1 MSFHGLFWVRVL
13 VMATPIRQSAFRAIV
28 VSLPG
33 IALIPLVITPP
44 EGIPPALL
52 MVNPALMVLIL
63 GFLGAA
69 TAERSGLIAE
79 WILGAPI
86 VWKRLWLGLVI
97 GLLAGITAAA
107 ADQLLAPHWQTPETA
122 IPTLLESTGALPLAV
137 GILYG
142 GLTEEVMM
150 RFGLLSAA
158 LWALLKFLPRNAAIW
173 LAALFA
179 GLLFALGHLPAVLAS
194 GTDLTA
200 PLVARILGFNT
211 ALGLL
216 YGLLYARK
224 SLFAAAAAHA
234 GTHLGVFCLSLLW

>member
-1 MSFHGLFWVRVL
+1 
-13 VMATPIRQSAFRAIV
+13 MATPIRQSAFRAIV

-52 MVNPALMVLIL
+52 MVNPAVLVLIL

-69 TAERSGLIAE
+69 TAERAGLVAE

-86 VWKRLWLGLVI
+86 VWKRLRQGLVV
-97 GLLAGITAAA
+97 GLLAGVIAAA
-107 ADQLLAPHWQTPETA
+107 ADQLLAPQWQDPEAT
-122 IPTLLESTGALPLAV
+122 IPTLLESTGTLPLAV

-158 LWALLKFLPRNAAIW
+158 LWALLKILPRTPAVW
-173 LAALFA
+173 LAAIFA
-179 GLLFALGHLPAVLAS
+179 GLLFAVGHLPAVVAS
-194 GTDLTA
+194 GAELTA
-200 PLVARILGFNT
+200 PLVARILGINT
-211 ALGLL
+211 ALGVL
-216 YGLLYARK
+216 YGLLYVRK

-234 GTHLGVFCLSLLW
+234 GTHVGVFCLSLLW